1 MQLGMFQSAPK
12 RMAWGPEFA
21 GLLGDLFL
29 TFGRAGAHDLTI
41 FSPDLVREADFS
53 LGSLRISPSTCRAFA
68 GDREIKVEAQTM
80 MALVVLARAGG
91 ATVSREALIDTCW
104 QGRIVSDD
112 AVARTIT
119 KVRALSRGTDPPP
132 FILETLPKVGYRLIA
147 GEKATPAV
155 PGGGA
160 PDNEATFSPHGSPR
174 RRNLLAA
181 VVAIVAVGAVAIS
194 VGWSMLPGRASA
206 GAPAKSGSMPTVTDI
221 KEALHA
227 LDKARIQDY
236 LNRGWDPNWK
246 LDAEGNAALQIMFEV
261 CEQNLTHDRLMVAQI
276 ARLLVLAGA
285 DPLAR
290 DKWDDS
296 PLDTAISPRFCGPTH
311 PVTEYLRSIAPPVE
325 IRRVYERACAEAFG
339 GRKTQA
345 NWAGSGL
352 TQEACAAAAE
362 SGTGKRRD

>member
-1 MQLGMFQSAPK
+1 
-12 RMAWGPEFA
+12 
-21 GLLGDLFL
+21 
-29 TFGRAGAHDLTI
+29 
-41 FSPDLVREADFS
+41 
-53 LGSLRISPSTCRAFA
+53 
-68 GDREIKVEAQTM
+68 M
-80 MALVVLARAGG
+80 MALVVLVHAGG

-119 KVRALSRGTDPPP
+119 KVRALGRGTDPPP
-132 FILETLPKVGYRLIA
+132 FVLETLPKVGYRLIA
-147 GEKATPAV
+147 GANTAPAV
-155 PGGGA
+155 PGDGA
-160 PDNEATFSPHGSPR
+160 PDNQAASSAHGTPGG
-174 RRNLLAA
+174 RNLLAA
-181 VVAIVAVGAVAIS
+181 AVALVVVGAVAFT
-194 VGWSMLPGRASA
+194 VGWSMLPGRASP
-206 GAPAKSGSMPTVTDI
+206 APPAPSRNMPTLTAM

-227 LDKARIQDY
+227 LDKARVQDY

-246 LDAEGNAALQIMFEV
+246 LDSEGNAALQIMFEA
-261 CEQNLTHDRLMVAQI
+261 CQHNPAHDRVMVAQI
-276 ARLLVLAGA
+276 ARLLVLSGA

-311 PVTEYLRSIAPPVE
+311 PVTEYLQSIAPPVE

-362 SGTGKRRD
+362 SGPGKGGG